1 MSLNIHADENVDFRI
16 IRLLRESQM
25 TVFSVLEEKPG
36 SDFGELVFSYQ
47 DKNVGIIFIRYV
59 QEDLNRIFK
68 NVITVI
74 NRYGQTLYNKFVV
87 ITPNKIRVR
96 DI

>member
-1 MSLNIHADENVDFRI
+1 MI
-16 IRLLRESQM
+16 
-25 TVFSVLEEKPG
+25 VFSVLEEKPG
-36 SDFGELVFSYQ
+36 ISDRDVMDLAKDKNAILLTEDSDFGELVFSYQ

-68 NVITVI
+68 NVINVI
-74 NRYGQTLYNKFVV
+74 NKYDQTLYNKFVV

-96 DI
+96 DL